1 MIIRCLLWWWRNW
14 KCFILI
20 PWSFNYFDIVRAVI
34 SLVLTYLRTI
44 MLYLGWRFANL
55 IWLSLWCILLW
66 ITILLRK
73 TFVFVVIVVWQGS
86 MMRAMTFSG
95 ILLWQN
101 YPDIVSPIDIA
112 INYTLNSISEQIKNV
127 NVSSFYF
134 WFNLD
139 QVSYRVT
146 LRADKLSVPDL
157 SRARVLS
164 LLGSFLESLV
174 EDCIG

>member
-1 MIIRCLLWWWRNW
+1 
-14 KCFILI
+14 
-20 PWSFNYFDIVRAVI
+20 
-34 SLVLTYLRTI
+34 
-44 MLYLGWRFANL
+44 
-55 IWLSLWCILLW
+55 
-66 ITILLRK
+66 
-73 TFVFVVIVVWQGS
+73 
-86 MMRAMTFSG
+86 MTFSG

-101 YPDIVSPIDIA
+101 YPDIVSTIDIA

-146 LRADKLSVPDL
+146 LRANKLSVPDL